1 MSFSLLGKY
10 SEISSSKVASGLY
23 FLFLSFLMLTCMLDV
38 VTLTYCLLSSF
49 LFFYFCICAFFASEL
64 AFKIICL
71 PLLKMVCMTS
81 EYTLGHHLY
90 LSTMRAFYSKFLTLE
105 NRFFRILMSLVSE
118 ETYVSG
124 TNIAF
129 TVPVNIKVTSDNPC
143 LFSLPILYFL
153 ISCWYRCY
161 MSKRSQT
168 LFTVFVTVC
177 GCYTC
182 LFTVK
187 QRIKGSQ
194 WITWANTITWACSC
208 LLSVK

>member
-1 MSFSLLGKY
+1 MHVRRSNLNLLSLKL
-10 SEISSSKVASGLY
+10 IFV
-23 FLFLSFLMLTCMLDV
+23 FLFLYLCVFLV
-38 VTLTYCLLSSF
+38 
-49 LFFYFCICAFFASEL
+49 SEL

-143 LFSLPILYFL
+143 LFSLPILYFP
-153 ISCWYRCY
+153 Y
-161 MSKRSQT
+161 
-168 LFTVFVTVC
+168 F
-177 GCYTC
+177 
-182 LFTVK
+182 
-187 QRIKGSQ
+187 
-194 WITWANTITWACSC
+194 
-208 LLSVK
+208 LLASPLLYEVSDSVHCFCDSLWLLYLSIHC